1 MGREWYIH
9 TIYTVKSKDGS
20 HRGIGKRSLEYQYH
34 SVVHQGQPQATTESG
49 KKRAIRSAPSLAR
62 EIGAEN
68 NRGTNLQHISLDR
81 RDKRRAPYGRLPPDG
96 TLPWELNSPSS
107 EVNLVTVLGGIAVGL
122 LTVCLAVVA
131 VVATCKNKSVK
142 VKNVPRGSGSSE
154 PMVPPQNHYS
164 DSSEV

>member
-9 TIYTVKSKDGS
+9 TIYTVKSKDNT

-34 SVVHQGQPQATTESG
+34 SVVHQGQPLAAAKSW

-81 RDKRRAPYGRLPPDG
+81 RDRRQVPHGRIPPDG
-96 TLPWELNSPSS
+96 ILPWELNSPSS
-107 EVNLVTVLGGIAVGL
+107 EVSLVTVLGGIAVGL
-122 LTVCLAVVA
+122 LTVCLAVAAA
-131 VVATCKNKSVK
+131 VLCRKKNIKGKEAPQS
-142 VKNVPRGSGSSE
+142 SGSCK
-154 PMVPPQNHYS
+154 PMIPHYS